1 MSQNQANQV
10 KEYLKEQLVDFL
22 EERNINIRK
31 NFICLNPE
39 HLESTPSM
47 SYDARRDKVHC
58 FGCGADYDIFN
69 LIGIEYGLD
78 DFQSQ
83 FNKACELYDV
93 EVEQN
98 HTIKPKSVITSQNK
112 RESEDVK
119 MSTIDYY
126 KACEAAVHQ
135 TNYFK
140 SRGLSDETI
149 RTFSLGYDAQNQRV
163 VIPVNREFYLSRSVA
178 DKRFYNP
185 SNVKSIIFNL
195 KALQAKNKPVFV
207 VESTFCA
214 LSVIQCGGDC
224 IGLNGLN
231 NVNQLIEVIQQHQLT
246 DLKLIVA
253 LDNDDAG
260 RKASY
265 DLMVK
270 LKEMNIQAIIYNLSD
285 EFKDPNEL
293 LVADASR
300 LKANVADAEQE
311 FEKYLD
317 ELKKQQE
324 EEVQRIKAEY
334 QATSALGHLQG
345 FIDDIATIDTNYIP
359 TGFSELDRTLGGGLF
374 EGLYF
379 IGALSSL
386 GKTTFTLQVA
396 DQVAQQGHDVLI
408 ISLEMARSELMA
420 KSISRLTFTGDCR
433 YAKTTRGITT
443 AAYYKHYS
451 DEERACINQAINE
464 YATYAEHI
472 FITESVG
479 NTTVDEVRRLIDN
492 HVKITGNK
500 PLVVIDYVQILRPL
514 DPRMS
519 DKQAV
524 DYNVMELKRIS
535 RDFKIPIIGIS
546 SLNRQSYKEKISM
559 TSFKESG
566 AIEYSSDILIGLQLK
581 GVGGENFDVDE
592 AKAKDEREIELVILK
607 NRNGKTGVKI
617 DYIFNPK
624 FNSFEEGEIVNGD

>member
-93 EVEQN
+93 KVEQN
-98 HTIKPKSVITSQNK
+98 HTTKPTRVRTPQNK

-135 TNYFK
+135 TSYFK

-163 VIPVNREFYLSRSVA
+163 VIPVSREFYLSRSVT

-214 LSVIQCGGDC
+214 LSVIQCGGNC

-270 LKEMNIQAIIYNLSD
+270 LKELNIQAIIYNLSD

-317 ELKKQQE
+317 ELKKKQE
-324 EEVQRIKAEY
+324 EEVQRIKTEY

-345 FIDDIATIDTNYIP
+345 FINDIATIDTNYIP

-396 DQVAQQGHDVLI
+396 DQVAKQGQDVLI

-420 KSISRLTFTGDCR
+420 KSISRTTALIDFR
-433 YAKTTRGITT
+433 NAKTTRGITT

-581 GVGGENFDVDE
+581 GAGDPNFDVDE

-607 NRNGKTGVKI
+607 NRNGKTGVKM
-617 DYIFNPK
+617 DYIFTSK
-624 FNSFEEGEIVNGD
+624 FNLFEETGVSE

>member
-98 HTIKPKSVITSQNK
+98 HTTKPTRVRTPQNK

-119 MSTIDYY
+119 MSTVDYY

-135 TNYFK
+135 TSYFK

-163 VIPVNREFYLSRSVA
+163 VIPVSREFYLSRSVT

-214 LSVIQCGGDC
+214 LSVIQCGGNC

-270 LKEMNIQAIIYNLSD
+270 LKELNIQAIIYNLSD

-317 ELKKQQE
+317 ELKKKQE
-324 EEVQRIKAEY
+324 EEVQRIKTEY

-345 FIDDIATIDTNYIP
+345 FINDIATINTNYIP

-396 DQVAQQGHDVLI
+396 DQVAKQGQDVLI

-420 KSISRLTFTGDCR
+420 KSISRTTALIDFR
-433 YAKTTRGITT
+433 NAKTTRGITT

-581 GVGGENFDVDE
+581 GAGDPNFDVDE

-607 NRNGKTGVKI
+607 NRNGKTGVKM
-617 DYIFNPK
+617 DYIFTSK
-624 FNSFEEGEIVNGD
+624 FNLFEETGVSEW

>member
-22 EERNINIRK
+22 EERNINVRK

-93 EVEQN
+93 KVEQN
-98 HTIKPKSVITSQNK
+98 HTTKPTRVRTPQNK

-135 TNYFK
+135 TSYFK

-163 VIPVNREFYLSRSVA
+163 VIPVSREFYLSRSVT

-214 LSVIQCGGDC
+214 LSVIQCGGNC

-317 ELKKQQE
+317 ELKKKQE
-324 EEVQRIKAEY
+324 EEVQRIKTEY

-345 FIDDIATIDTNYIP
+345 FINDIATIDTNYIP

-396 DQVAQQGHDVLI
+396 DQVAKQGQDVLI

-420 KSISRLTFTGDCR
+420 KSISRTTALIDFR
-433 YAKTTRGITT
+433 NAKTTRGITT

-581 GVGGENFDVDE
+581 GAGDPNFDVDE

-607 NRNGKTGVKI
+607 NRNGKTGVKM
-617 DYIFNPK
+617 DYIFTSK
-624 FNSFEEGEIVNGD
+624 FNLFEETGVSE

>member
-47 SYDARRDKVHC
+47 SYDARRNKVHC

-93 EVEQN
+93 KVEQN
-98 HTIKPKSVITSQNK
+98 HTTKPTRVRTPQNK

-135 TNYFK
+135 TSYFK

-163 VIPVNREFYLSRSVA
+163 VIPVSREFYLSRSVT

-214 LSVIQCGGDC
+214 LSVIQCGGNC

-311 FEKYLD
+311 FEKHLD

-324 EEVQRIKAEY
+324 EEAQRIKAEY

-345 FIDDIATIDTNYIP
+345 FINDIATVNTNYIP

-396 DQVAQQGHDVLI
+396 DQVAKQGQDVLI

-420 KSISRLTFTGDCR
+420 KSISRTTALIDFR
-433 YAKTTRGITT
+433 NAKTTRGITT

-514 DPRMS
+514 DPRMT

-581 GVGGENFDVDE
+581 GAGDPNFDVDE

-607 NRNGKTGVKI
+607 NRNGKTGVKM
-617 DYIFNPK
+617 DYIFTSK
-624 FNSFEEGEIVNGD
+624 FNLFEETGVSEW

>member
-93 EVEQN
+93 KVEQN
-98 HTIKPKSVITSQNK
+98 HTTKPTRVRTPQNK

-135 TNYFK
+135 TSYFK

-163 VIPVNREFYLSRSVA
+163 VIPVSREFYLSRSVT

-214 LSVIQCGGDC
+214 LSVIQCGGNC

-270 LKEMNIQAIIYNLSD
+270 LKELNIQAIIYNLSD

-317 ELKKQQE
+317 ELKKKQE
-324 EEVQRIKAEY
+324 EEVQRIKTEY

-345 FIDDIATIDTNYIP
+345 FINDIATIDTNYIP

-396 DQVAQQGHDVLI
+396 DQVAKQGQDVLI

-420 KSISRLTFTGDCR
+420 KSISRTTALIDFR
-433 YAKTTRGITT
+433 NAKTTRGITT

-581 GVGGENFDVDE
+581 GAGDPNFDVDE

-607 NRNGKTGVKI
+607 NRNGKTGVKM
-617 DYIFNPK
+617 DYIFTSK
-624 FNSFEEGEIVNGD
+624 FNLFEETGVSEW

>member
-1 MSQNQANQV
+1 MSQNQVNQA
-10 KEYLKEQLVDFL
+10 KEYLKEQLIDFL
-22 EERNINIRK
+22 EERNINVRK

-47 SYDARRDKVHC
+47 SYDSRRNKVHC

-69 LIGIEYGLD
+69 LIGIEYSLN

-93 EVEQN
+93 RVEQKP
-98 HTIKPKSVITSQNK
+98 TIQQKAVRTEKNK
-112 RESEDVK
+112 RESEVIK
-119 MSTIDYY
+119 MNTIEYY
-126 KACEAAVHQ
+126 KACEATVHQ
-135 TNYFK
+135 TDYFK
-140 SRGLSDETI
+140 ERGLNTETI
-149 RTFSLGYDAQNQRV
+149 KAFSLGYDAKNKRAI
-163 VIPVNREFYLSRSVA
+163 IPVSHEFYLSRSVI
-178 DKRFYNP
+178 DKRFFNP
-185 SNVKSIIFNL
+185 SNVKSVIFNL
-195 KALQAKNKPVFV
+195 KTLQMRTKPIFV
-207 VESTFCA
+207 VESAFCA
-214 LSVIQCGGDC
+214 LSVIQCGGRC

-231 NVNQLIEVIQQHQLT
+231 NIGQLLEVIKKHNLT
-246 DLKLIVA
+246 DLKLIVS

-265 DLMVK
+265 ELMEK
-270 LKEMNIQAIIYNLSD
+270 LKEENIQAIVYNLSD
-285 EFKDPNEL
+285 ECKDPNEL

-300 LKANVADAEQE
+300 LKANVAEAEVE
-311 FEKYLD
+311 FDKHLE
-317 ELKKQQE
+317 ELQKQRDE
-324 EEVQRIKAEY
+324 EEQRIKAEY

-345 FIDDIATIDTNYIP
+345 FIDGIATINTNYIP
-359 TGFSELDRTLGGGLF
+359 TGFTELDNVLGGGLF

-396 DQVAQQGHDVLI
+396 DQVAKQGQDVLI

-420 KSISRLTFTGDCR
+420 KSISRITSTIDFR
-433 YAKTTRGITT
+433 NAKTTRGITT
-443 AAYYKHYS
+443 ASYYKHYS
-451 DEERACINQAINE
+451 DEERACINQAIQE
-464 YATYAEHI
+464 YATYAKNI

-492 HVKITGNK
+492 HVKMTGNK
-500 PLVVIDYVQILRPL
+500 PLVIIDYVQILRPL

-535 RDFKIPIIGIS
+535 RHYKIPIIGIS

-581 GVGGENFDVDE
+581 GAGEPNFDVDE
-592 AKAKDEREIELVILK
+592 AKAKDERDIELVILK
-607 NRNGKTGVKI
+607 NRNGKTGVKLN
-617 DYIFNPK
+617 YVFTPK
-624 FNSFEEGEIVNGD
+624 FNLFEETEVDR

>member
-78 DFQSQ
+78 DFQGQ

-93 EVEQN
+93 KIEQN
-98 HTIKPKSVITSQNK
+98 HTAKPKSVRTSQNK

-149 RTFSLGYDAQNQRV
+149 RAFSLGYDAQNQRV
-163 VIPVNREFYLSRSVA
+163 VIPVSREFYISRSVSG
-178 DKRFYNP
+178 KGFYNP
-185 SNVKSIIFNL
+185 SGVKSTIYH
-195 KALQAKNKPVFV
+195 KTVKDRNKPIFV
-207 VESTFCA
+207 VESAFCA
-214 LSVIQCGGDC
+214 LSIVESGGSA
-224 IGLNGLN
+224 IALNSTN
-231 NVNQLIEVIQQHQLT
+231 NSPQLI
-246 DLKLIVA
+246 DLIKKESLYELRFILS
-253 LDNDDAG
+253 LDNDKTG
-260 RKASY
+260 REATCN
-265 DLMVK
+265 LMNELRK
-270 LKEMNIQAIIYNLSD
+270 LNVECIDYNISD

-324 EEVQRIKAEY
+324 EEAQRIKAEY

-345 FIDDIATIDTNYIP
+345 FINDIATIDTNYIP

-396 DQVAQQGHDVLI
+396 DQVAKQGQDVLI

-420 KSISRLTFTGDCR
+420 KSISRTTALIDFR
-433 YAKTTRGITT
+433 NAKTTRGITT

-514 DPRMS
+514 DPRMT

-581 GVGGENFDVDE
+581 GAGDPNFDVDE

-607 NRNGKTGVKI
+607 NRNGKTGVKM
-617 DYIFNPK
+617 DYIFTSK
-624 FNSFEEGEIVNGD
+624 FNLFEETGVSE

>member
-93 EVEQN
+93 EVDQI
-98 HTIKPKSVITSQNK
+98 HTTKPTRVRPPQNK

-135 TNYFK
+135 TSYFK

-163 VIPVNREFYLSRSVA
+163 VIPVSREFYLSRSVT

-214 LSVIQCGGDC
+214 LSVIQCGGNC

-270 LKEMNIQAIIYNLSD
+270 LKELNIQAIIYNLS
-285 EFKDPNEL
+285 EEMKDPNEL

-311 FEKYLD
+311 FEKYLG

-324 EEVQRIKAEY
+324 EETQRIKAEY

-345 FIDDIATIDTNYIP
+345 FINDIATVNTNYIP

-396 DQVAQQGHDVLI
+396 DQVAKQGQDVLI

-420 KSISRLTFTGDCR
+420 KSISRTTALIDFR
-433 YAKTTRGITT
+433 NAKTTRGITT

-581 GVGGENFDVDE
+581 GAGDPNFDVDE

-607 NRNGKTGVKI
+607 NRNGKTGVKM
-617 DYIFNPK
+617 DYIFTSK
-624 FNSFEEGEIVNGD
+624 FNLFEETGVSE

>member
-93 EVEQN
+93 EVEQIP
-98 HTIKPKSVITSQNK
+98 TIKPKSVRTPQNK

-135 TNYFK
+135 TSYFK

-163 VIPVNREFYLSRSVA
+163 VIPVNREFYLSRSVT

-214 LSVIQCGGDC
+214 LSVIQCGGNC

-317 ELKKQQE
+317 ELKKKQE
-324 EEVQRIKAEY
+324 EEVQRIKTEY

-345 FIDDIATIDTNYIP
+345 FINDIATVNTNYIP

-396 DQVAQQGHDVLI
+396 DQVAKQGQDVLI

-420 KSISRLTFTGDCR
+420 KSISRTTALIDFR
-433 YAKTTRGITT
+433 NAKTTRGITT

-581 GVGGENFDVDE
+581 GAGDPNFDVDE

-607 NRNGKTGVKI
+607 NRNGKTGVKM
-617 DYIFNPK
+617 DYIFTSK
-624 FNSFEEGEIVNGD
+624 FNLFEETGVSEW

>member
-93 EVEQN
+93 KVEQN
-98 HTIKPKSVITSQNK
+98 HTTKPTRVRTPQNK

-135 TNYFK
+135 TSYFK

-163 VIPVNREFYLSRSVA
+163 VIPVSREFYLSRSVT

-214 LSVIQCGGDC
+214 LSVIQCGGNC

-231 NVNQLIEVIQQHQLT
+231 NVNQLIEVIQKYQLT

-270 LKEMNIQAIIYNLSD
+270 LKELNIQAIIYNLSD

-317 ELKKQQE
+317 ELKKKQE
-324 EEVQRIKAEY
+324 EEVQRIKTEY

-345 FIDDIATIDTNYIP
+345 FINDIATIDTNYIP

-396 DQVAQQGHDVLI
+396 DQVAKQGQDVLI

-420 KSISRLTFTGDCR
+420 KSISRTTALIDFR
-433 YAKTTRGITT
+433 NAKTTRGITT

-581 GVGGENFDVDE
+581 GAGDPNFDVDE

-607 NRNGKTGVKI
+607 NRNGKTGVKM
-617 DYIFNPK
+617 DYIFTSK
-624 FNSFEEGEIVNGD
+624 FNLFEETGVSE

>member
-1 MSQNQANQV
+1 MSQNQASQV

-47 SYDARRDKVHC
+47 SYDARRNKVHC
-58 FGCGADYDIFN
+58 FGCGVDYDIFN

-93 EVEQN
+93 KIEQN
-98 HTIKPKSVITSQNK
+98 HTIKPKSVRTSQNK
-112 RESEDVK
+112 REGEDVK
-119 MSTIDYY
+119 MSTVDYY

-163 VIPVNREFYLSRSVA
+163 VIPVNREFYLSRSVT

-214 LSVIQCGGDC
+214 LSVIQCGGNC

-317 ELKKQQE
+317 ELKKKQE
-324 EEVQRIKAEY
+324 EEVQRIKTEY

-581 GVGGENFDVDE
+581 GAGDPNFDVDE

-607 NRNGKTGVKI
+607 NRNGKTGVKM
-617 DYIFNPK
+617 DYIFTSK
-624 FNSFEEGEIVNGD
+624 FNLFEETGVSEW

>member
-93 EVEQN
+93 EVEQIP
-98 HTIKPKSVITSQNK
+98 TIKPKSVRTPQNK

-119 MSTIDYY
+119 MSTVDYY

-135 TNYFK
+135 TSYFK

-163 VIPVNREFYLSRSVA
+163 VIPVSREFYLSRSVT

-214 LSVIQCGGDC
+214 LSVIQCGGNC

-324 EEVQRIKAEY
+324 EEAQRIKAEY

-345 FIDDIATIDTNYIP
+345 FINDIATINTNYIP

-396 DQVAQQGHDVLI
+396 DQVAKQGQDVLI

-420 KSISRLTFTGDCR
+420 KSISRTTALIDFR
-433 YAKTTRGITT
+433 NAKTTRGITT

-581 GVGGENFDVDE
+581 GAGDPNFDVDE

-607 NRNGKTGVKI
+607 NRNGKTGVKM
-617 DYIFNPK
+617 DYIFTSK
-624 FNSFEEGEIVNGD
+624 FNLFEETGVSE

>member
-1 MSQNQANQV
+1 MSQNQASQV

-47 SYDARRDKVHC
+47 SYDARRNKVHC

-78 DFQSQ
+78 DFQGQ

-93 EVEQN
+93 KIEQN
-98 HTIKPKSVITSQNK
+98 HTAKPKSVRTSQNK

-149 RTFSLGYDAQNQRV
+149 RAFSLGYDAQNQRV
-163 VIPVNREFYLSRSVA
+163 VIPVSREFYISRSVSG
-178 DKRFYNP
+178 KGFYNP
-185 SNVKSIIFNL
+185 SGVKSTIYH
-195 KALQAKNKPVFV
+195 KTVKDRNKPIFV
-207 VESTFCA
+207 VESAFCA
-214 LSVIQCGGDC
+214 LSIVESGGSA
-224 IGLNGLN
+224 IALNSTN
-231 NVNQLIEVIQQHQLT
+231 NSPQLI
-246 DLKLIVA
+246 DLIKKESLYELRFILS
-253 LDNDDAG
+253 LDNDKTG
-260 RKASY
+260 REATCN
-265 DLMVK
+265 LMNELRK
-270 LKEMNIQAIIYNLSD
+270 LNVECIDYNISD

-324 EEVQRIKAEY
+324 EEAQRIKAEY

-345 FIDDIATIDTNYIP
+345 FINDIATINTNYIP

-396 DQVAQQGHDVLI
+396 DQVAKQGQDVLI

-420 KSISRLTFTGDCR
+420 KSISRTTALIDFR
-433 YAKTTRGITT
+433 NAKTTRGITT

-581 GVGGENFDVDE
+581 GAGDPNFDVDE

-607 NRNGKTGVKI
+607 NRNGKTGVKM
-617 DYIFNPK
+617 DYIFTSK
-624 FNSFEEGEIVNGD
+624 FNLFEETGVSEW

>member
-98 HTIKPKSVITSQNK
+98 HTTKPTRVRTPQNK

-119 MSTIDYY
+119 MSTVDYY

-135 TNYFK
+135 TSYFK

-163 VIPVNREFYLSRSVA
+163 VIPVSREFYLSRSVT

-214 LSVIQCGGDC
+214 LSVIQCGGNC

-270 LKEMNIQAIIYNLSD
+270 LKELNIQAIIYNLSD

-317 ELKKQQE
+317 ELKKKQE
-324 EEVQRIKAEY
+324 EEVQRIKTEY

-345 FIDDIATIDTNYIP
+345 FINDIATINTNYIP

-396 DQVAQQGHDVLI
+396 DRVAQQGHDVLI

-420 KSISRLTFTGDCR
+420 KSISRLTSSGDCR

-500 PLVVIDYVQILRPL
+500 PIVVIDYVQILRPL

-581 GVGGENFDVDE
+581 GAGDPNFDVDE

-607 NRNGKTGVKI
+607 NRNGKTGVKM
-617 DYIFNPK
+617 DYIFTSK
-624 FNSFEEGEIVNGD
+624 FNLFEETGVSEW

>member
-47 SYDARRDKVHC
+47 SYDARRNKVHC

-93 EVEQN
+93 KVEQN
-98 HTIKPKSVITSQNK
+98 HTIKPKSVRTSQNK

-119 MSTIDYY
+119 MSTVDYY

-163 VIPVNREFYLSRSVA
+163 VIPVSREFYLSRSVT

-214 LSVIQCGGDC
+214 LSVIQCGGNC

-317 ELKKQQE
+317 ELKKKQE
-324 EEVQRIKAEY
+324 EEVQRIKTEY

-345 FIDDIATIDTNYIP
+345 FINDIATVNTNYIP

-396 DQVAQQGHDVLI
+396 DQVAKQGQDVLI

-420 KSISRLTFTGDCR
+420 KSISRTTALIDFR
-433 YAKTTRGITT
+433 NAKTTRGITT

-451 DEERACINQAINE
+451 DEERACINQAISE

-581 GVGGENFDVDE
+581 GAGDPNFDVDE

-607 NRNGKTGVKI
+607 NRNGKTGVKM
-617 DYIFNPK
+617 DYIFTSK
-624 FNSFEEGEIVNGD
+624 FNLFEETGVSEW

>member
-47 SYDARRDKVHC
+47 SYDARRNKVHC

-93 EVEQN
+93 EVEQIP
-98 HTIKPKSVITSQNK
+98 TIKPTRVRTPQNK

-119 MSTIDYY
+119 MSTVDYY

-135 TNYFK
+135 TSYFK
-140 SRGLSDETI
+140 SRGLSNETI
-149 RTFSLGYDAQNQRV
+149 KNFSLGYDATKQRAI
-163 VIPVNREFYLSRSVA
+163 IPVTREFYISRSVSG
-178 DKRFYNP
+178 KGFYNP
-185 SNVKSIIFNL
+185 SGVKSTIYH
-195 KALQAKNKPVFV
+195 KTVKDRNKPIFV
-207 VESTFCA
+207 VESAFCA
-214 LSVIQCGGDC
+214 LSIAEVGGNA
-224 IGLNGLN
+224 IALNSTN
-231 NVNQLIEVIQQHQLT
+231 NSPQLIE
-246 DLKLIVA
+246 LIKEQALYELRFVLS
-253 LDNDDAG
+253 LDNDKTGHEAT
-260 RKASY
+260 
-265 DLMVK
+265 
-270 LKEMNIQAIIYNLSD
+270 YNLMNELRKLNVECIDYNVSD

-300 LKANVADAEQE
+300 LKANVAEAEQE

-324 EEVQRIKAEY
+324 EEAQRIKAEY

-345 FIDDIATIDTNYIP
+345 FINDIATINTNYIP
-359 TGFSELDRTLGGGLF
+359 TGFPELDRTLGGGLF

-396 DQVAQQGHDVLI
+396 DQVAKQGQDVLI

-420 KSISRLTFTGDCR
+420 KSISRTTALIDFR
-433 YAKTTRGITT
+433 NAKTTRGITT

-464 YATYAEHI
+464 YATYAERI

-500 PLVVIDYVQILRPL
+500 PVVVIDYVQILRPL

-566 AIEYSSDILIGLQLK
+566 VIEYSSDILIGLQLK
-581 GVGGENFDVDE
+581 GAGDPNFDVDE

-607 NRNGKTGVKI
+607 NRNGKTGVKM
-617 DYIFNPK
+617 DYIFTSK
-624 FNSFEEGEIVNGD
+624 FNLFEETGVSEW